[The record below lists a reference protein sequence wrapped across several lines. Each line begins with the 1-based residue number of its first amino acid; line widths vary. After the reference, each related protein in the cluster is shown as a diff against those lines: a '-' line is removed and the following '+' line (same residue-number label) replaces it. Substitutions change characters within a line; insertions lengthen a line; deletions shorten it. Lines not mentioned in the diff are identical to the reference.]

1 MDTTQWPQEMMVK
14 PIEEIVMT
22 KPATVASL
30 ERKPRPQKEQALN
43 CPRCHSTN
51 TKFCYYNNY
60 NLTQPR
66 YFCKTCRRYWT
77 EGGTLRNIP
86 VGGGSRKNKRSS
98 STSCS
103 SSSSHK
109 KVSDLLTPQNPKVHD
124 GQDLNLSFRNI
135 PELVQQSNNDSVSA
149 SASSTITATTSQL
162 SALELL
168 TGITSGSRGLMSSF
182 MPMNAPVPRDPNSV
196 YNCGFP
202 LQDFKPSLSFSL
214 DGIGNLHGSS
224 VQETSGRLLF
234 PFEDLKHVASTN
246 TTIMDHNNN
255 GKDQHGYSNGGYWT
269 GMLGRGSW

>member
-1 MDTTQWPQEMMVK
+1 MDTTQWPH
-14 PIEEIVMT
+14 PIEDIVVT

-98 STSCS
+98 SNSSCS
-103 SSSSHK
+103 SSSPHK
-109 KVSDLLTPQNPKVHD
+109 KVSDLLITPQNPNVHD

-135 PELVQQSNNDSVSA
+135 PELVQQNNNESISASVSPT
-149 SASSTITATTSQL
+149 STATTSQL

-168 TGITSGSRGLMSSF
+168 TGITSDSRGLMSSF
-182 MPMNAPVPRDPNSV
+182 MPMNASVPGDPNSV
-196 YNCGFP
+196 YNCGFH

-214 DGIGNLHGSS
+214 DGIGNLHGS

-234 PFEDLKHVASTN
+234 PFEDLKQVASTN

-255 GKDQHGYSNGGYWT
+255 NSKDQQHEYSNGGYWN
-269 GMLGRGSW
+269 GMFGRGSW